1 MQNERVLLIGGVGL
15 VRGRVRDSGP
25 VMVEICDELEPLLRE
40 SGYSD
45 SAPFRTVSL
54 VLRFGNEKNLEPEYG
69 PVDKKHSELPVSVEL
84 EMGTLRR
91 MSREAVKRE
100 FLTATLSILID
111 VARRY
116 DLPKEDM
123 ERILNAIDDGADQAT

>member
-1 MQNERVLLIGGVGL
+1 M

-69 PVDKKHSELPVSVEL
+69 PIDRKHSELAVSVEL

-91 MSREAVKRE
+91 MSREAVRRE
-100 FLTATLSILID
+100 FLTATLSVLVD
-111 VARRY
+111 VGRRY
-116 DLPKEDM
+116 GLPHEIL
-123 ERILNAIDDGADQAT
+123 ERVLSGIDDGADQST